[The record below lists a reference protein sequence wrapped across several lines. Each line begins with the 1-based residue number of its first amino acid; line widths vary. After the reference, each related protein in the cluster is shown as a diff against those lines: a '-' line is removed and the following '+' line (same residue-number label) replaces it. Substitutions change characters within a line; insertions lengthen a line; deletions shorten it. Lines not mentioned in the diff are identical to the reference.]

1 MSLLFAQIVNGTNII
16 LPWSITGGFSES
28 CTVGEFYDDLKSGK
42 LNLSFFTF
50 PEKLSNI
57 PHVLQKLGAQKT
69 IHLIVLCLYCVWL
82 KKCLYSLHP
91 NEDERGMMSSKVP
104 DKEKFKTDASQVLM
118 NGSKR
123 LTLPSPQNEENN
135 KRIVYNKI
143 LQILEKAGLGFTAES
158 S

>member
-1 MSLLFAQIVNGTNII
+1 MPVLRLAEEVSLFGRYIR
-16 LPWSITGGFSES
+16 F
-28 CTVGEFYDDLKSGK
+28 
-42 LNLSFFTF
+42 
-50 PEKLSNI
+50 
-57 PHVLQKLGAQKT
+57 
-69 IHLIVLCLYCVWL
+69 
-82 KKCLYSLHP
+82 SLHP

-118 NGSKR
+118 NGS
-123 LTLPSPQNEENN
+123 TLPSPQNEENN

>member
-1 MSLLFAQIVNGTNII
+1 MSLLSAQIVNGTNII

-42 LNLSFFTF
+42 LNL
-50 PEKLSNI
+50 KLSNSTCTTEVGRSKNDSFDRVM
-57 PHVLQKLGAQKT
+57 PVLRLAEEVSLFGRY
-69 IHLIVLCLYCVWL
+69 IRF
-82 KKCLYSLHP
+82 SLHL
-91 NEDERGMMSSKVP
+91 NEDESGMMSSKVP